1 MRTLNKITLERMEEY
16 IKKYSMEK
24 GISPSYRDIMHSL
37 GMSSLNLVQRY
48 VLALEAQGRIKRTSL
63 GNIDTPRKY
72 DRGESSIVPLVG
84 QIACGQPRFAE
95 ENIEESFSLPKGIF
109 GNGKLFMLR
118 AFGDSMIDA
127 GISAGDLLV
136 LRQQDYADEG
146 ESSIVPL
153 VGQIACGQ
161 PRFAEENIEESF
173 SLPKGIF
180 GNGKLFMLRA
190 FGDSMIDA
198 GISAGDLLVL
208 RQQDYADEGE
218 IVVALVGE
226 NATLK
231 RFYKK
236 GRKIIL
242 HPENK
247 SMNDIIVDDCQ
258 IQGVLVSCIKLY

>member
-1 MRTLNKITLERMEEY
+1 
-16 IKKYSMEK
+16 
-24 GISPSYRDIMHSL
+24 
-37 GMSSLNLVQRY
+37 
-48 VLALEAQGRIKRTSL
+48 
-63 GNIDTPRKY
+63 
-72 DRGESSIVPLVG
+72 
-84 QIACGQPRFAE
+84 
-95 ENIEESFSLPKGIF
+95 
-109 GNGKLFMLR
+109 
-118 AFGDSMIDA
+118 
-127 GISAGDLLV
+127 
-136 LRQQDYADEG
+136 
-146 ESSIVPL
+146 
-153 VGQIACGQ
+153 
-161 PRFAEENIEESF
+161 
-173 SLPKGIF
+173 
-180 GNGKLFMLRA
+180 
-190 FGDSMIDA
+190 MIDA

>member
-1 MRTLNKITLERMEEY
+1 
-16 IKKYSMEK
+16 
-24 GISPSYRDIMHSL
+24 
-37 GMSSLNLVQRY
+37 
-48 VLALEAQGRIKRTSL
+48 
-63 GNIDTPRKY
+63 
-72 DRGESSIVPLVG
+72 
-84 QIACGQPRFAE
+84 
-95 ENIEESFSLPKGIF
+95 
-109 GNGKLFMLR
+109 MLR
-118 AFGDSMIDA
+118 T
-127 GISAGDLLV
+127 
-136 LRQQDYADEG
+136 
-146 ESSIVPL
+146 
-153 VGQIACGQ
+153 
-161 PRFAEENIEESF
+161 
-173 SLPKGIF
+173 
-180 GNGKLFMLRA
+180 

-258 IQGVLVSCIKLY
+258 IQGVLVSCIKMY

>member
-1 MRTLNKITLERMEEY
+1 MQNAGRKFGVFLCTKRKNFPVALILFNATRLIFLKLYDIIQALSKLNALFSLWKRSPLMRTLNKITLERMEEY

-24 GISPSYRDIMHSL
+24 GISPSYRNIMHSL

-72 DRGESSIVPLVG
+72 DR
-84 QIACGQPRFAE
+84 
-95 ENIEESFSLPKGIF
+95 
-109 GNGKLFMLR
+109 
-118 AFGDSMIDA
+118 
-127 GISAGDLLV
+127 
-136 LRQQDYADEG
+136 G

-258 IQGVLVSCIKLY
+258 IQGVLVSCIKMY